1 MVSPTSL
8 RLVGASFTGLAAP
21 NINNAESRFPCWP
34 EEAYRTRGGE
44 YKKKLS
50 GEIWTD
56 RPRMAQQRAKR
67 ANCRKREDMRQTNA
81 VGAKP
86 AHIPTWACSS
96 FRDLYGP

>member
-44 YKKKLS
+44 YKKKIPHFRYFGHSCPIGPQAAWRLS
-50 GEIWTD
+50 RQRNALPEGLAFTGEHHLH
-56 RPRMAQQRAKR
+56 A
-67 ANCRKREDMRQTNA
+67 
-81 VGAKP
+81 
-86 AHIPTWACSS
+86 
-96 FRDLYGP
+96 